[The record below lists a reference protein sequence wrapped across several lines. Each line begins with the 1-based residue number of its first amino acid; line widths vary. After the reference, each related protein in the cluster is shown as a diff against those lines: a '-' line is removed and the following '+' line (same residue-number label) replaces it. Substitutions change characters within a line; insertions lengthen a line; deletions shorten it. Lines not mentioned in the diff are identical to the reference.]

1 MLEYRNPVHACRNSA
16 ATCCYQTGP
25 VMRALLLLR
34 PLVLIAMTS
43 LLSACAGML
52 PPRDQPAPVQASAPA
67 PEAPVVPAAPPPVPP
82 AEPPRA
88 MTTPPTA
95 RPPAAPPPVATPAV
109 PNDPVILVGLTQEQA
124 NAMLGPPFSI
134 RQETP
139 ATVWA
144 YRIGDCQLDLFFYE
158 DVKSKRQQSLAYELQ
173 TREKTDQAQRACFN
187 RIWTAKN
194 GR

>member
-1 MLEYRNPVHACRNSA
+1 MP
-16 ATCCYQTGP
+16 
-25 VMRALLLLR
+25 LLPPLR
-34 PLVLIAMTS
+34 PLALIALAT
-43 LLSACAGML
+43 LLSACAGLL
-52 PPRDQPAPVQASAPA
+52 PPRDSTLPVQASAPA
-67 PEAPVVPAAPPPVPP
+67 AEAPAAPPAPP
-82 AEPPRA
+82 PAPSAEPPRA

-95 RPPAAPPPVATPAV
+95 RPPAPPAAVTPPAP
-109 PNDPVILVGLTQEQA
+109 PNDPVILVGLSQEQA
-124 NAMLGPPFSI
+124 NAMLGPPLSI

-144 YRIGDCQLDLFFYE
+144 YRLGDCQLDLFFYE
-158 DVKSKRQQSLAYELQ
+158 DVKTKRQQSLAYELQ

>member
-1 MLEYRNPVHACRNSA
+1 MLEYRNPVHAGRNSA

-25 VMRALLLLR
+25 VMPAPSVLR
-34 PLVLIAMTS
+34 PLVLIALAT
-43 LLSACAGML
+43 LLSACAGIL
-52 PPRDQPAPVQASAPA
+52 PPRDQPAPVQASVPAAEAPA
-67 PEAPVVPAAPPPVPP
+67 VPAAPAP
-82 AEPPRA
+82 APSTEPQRA
-88 MTTPPTA
+88 TTTPPTA
-95 RPPAAPPPVATPAV
+95 RPPAAPPAAVLPAV
-109 PNDPVILVGLTQEQA
+109 PNDPVMLVGLTQEQA
-124 NAMLGPPFSI
+124 NAMLGPPLSI

-158 DVKSKRQQSLAYELQ
+158 DVKTKRQQSLAYELQ